1 MRIHRASPLIQ
12 GNKRGVSSV
21 VELLPP
27 SPATKDFGGA
37 GFADEEGV
45 CVTGEGADEP
55 DNSASQSNAI

>member
-1 MRIHRASPLIQ
+1 
-12 GNKRGVSSV
+12 